1 MRNSL
6 NQISRIIL
14 FVFAIA
20 LFSIGFFLGKNY
32 GNMNEEIQQGV
43 ILSSGPG
50 LVKMQS
56 VTEEFLK
63 AWNNGDA
70 EGCANTYSKEA
81 LFMIPEFPTIQGR
94 ETIKK
99 SFEEEVPKNIGEM
112 KITEKVQEV
121 IYFGEQVIAFKSATA
136 LILDSF
142 QSCRNQ
148 KNE

>member
-1 MRNSL
+1 MGNSL

-20 LFSIGFFLGKNY
+20 LFSIGFLLGKNY
-32 GNMNEEIQQGV
+32 SNMNEEIPQGV
-43 ILSSGPG
+43 ILNTGPG

-81 LFMIPEFPTIQGR
+81 LFMTPEFPTIQGR
-94 ETIKK
+94 EAIKK

-136 LILDSF
+136 LILDSC
-142 QSCRNQ
+142 QSFRNQ